1 MDTWSID
8 GLTITLG
15 KEGSGQYLKASYPV
29 RYGRYAEIKN
39 RRYIFQ
45 FNLNGEIKF
54 IQGQSHVWH
63 HNEWLKRTV
72 ANDWIYYTTN
82 SYSSLFSL
90 IGEYY
95 LPCFA
100 YDSNPYAVTNPFTT
114 QAVTKALAAAEH
126 IRAQI
131 AGLSAASLP
140 EHARAFLRRIAAND
154 PALLAARAE
163 ALHTILGCR
172 VTVLPPDT
180 RDVDYDVIPV
190 MIADGCLY
198 KCGFCSVK
206 TGQSFAP
213 RSRQNILG
221 QLQKLKD
228 FYGPDLRNYNSLLLG
243 QHDALFAGQE
253 LIEYAAEKAYELL
266 ELERSFMSGP
276 RLFLFGSVGSLL
288 AAPEALFRS
297 LNATPFFTSINIGLE
312 SAQQE
317 SLDLLQK
324 PLQERLVRDSFAR
337 MMDINKAYERI
348 EISAN
353 FVTGDPLPEQ
363 HITSMA
369 GLVAGSIDRQCSKGA
384 IYLSPLSSQEPLRKI
399 RDQIYA
405 LKRSS
410 RMPVF
415 LYLMQRL

>member
-1 MDTWSID
+1 METCCID

-15 KEGSGQYLKASYPV
+15 KEGARQYLKASYPV
-29 RYGRYAEIKN
+29 RYGRYAEIKD
-39 RRYIFQ
+39 RHYTFQ
-45 FNLNGEIKF
+45 YNLNGEIKF
-54 IQGQSHVWH
+54 IQGQSHVWQ

-72 ANDWIYYTTN
+72 ANDFTYYTTN
-82 SYSSLFSL
+82 GYSSLFSL

-95 LPCFA
+95 LPCFS
-100 YDSNPYAVTNPFTT
+100 YDSNPYAGVNPFATP
-114 QAVTKALAAAEH
+114 AVVEAIAAAEAL
-126 IRAQI
+126 RCRI
-131 AGLSAASLP
+131 AGMADTA
-140 EHARAFLRRIAAND
+140 ETEEARAFLRRIAASD
-154 PALLAARAE
+154 PARLAARAE
-163 ALHTILGCR
+163 ELHEIIGCR
-172 VTVLPPDT
+172 VTVLPPET

-213 RSRQNILG
+213 RSRQDILG
-221 QLQKLKD
+221 QLRTLKD
-228 FYGPDLRNYNSLLLG
+228 FYGPDLCNYNALFFG
-243 QHDALFAGQE
+243 QHDALCAGQE
-253 LIEYAAEKAYELL
+253 LIEFAAAAAYDLL
-266 ELERSFMSGP
+266 ELERSFMNGP

-297 LNATPFFTSINIGLE
+297 LNILPFYTCINIGLE

-324 PLQERLVRDSFAR
+324 PLQEKMVREAFAR
-337 MMDINKAYERI
+337 MMDINKVYDRI

-353 FVTGDPLPEQ
+353 FVMGDPLPEE
-363 HITSMA
+363 HITAVTSLIA
-369 GLVAGSIDRQCSKGA
+369 SSIDGKCSKGA
-384 IYLSPLSSQEPLRKI
+384 IYLSPLSSQEPLRTI
-399 RDQIYA
+399 RDQIFA